1 LVYSYTDPLSRKIL
15 PIWPVGVPRG
25 LVGVPL
31 GLVGVP
37 LGLVGV
43 PLGLVGVPLGLVGVP
58 REKVYIGIGNRQV
71 VFFYPQ

>member
-43 PLGLVGVPLGLVGVP
+43 PLGLVGVP